1 MCILSTH
8 LNNDLRLHVTIA
20 PKGAT
25 VTSTLTLKLDDRD
38 HIWMWERFNGR
49 KYDCRVEKRITK
61 YIITFGYHYV

>member
-25 VTSTLTLKLDDRD
+25 VTSTLTLKLDDKDR
-38 HIWMWERFNGR
+38 IWMWKRFNG
-49 KYDCRVEKRITK
+49 
-61 YIITFGYHYV
+61 